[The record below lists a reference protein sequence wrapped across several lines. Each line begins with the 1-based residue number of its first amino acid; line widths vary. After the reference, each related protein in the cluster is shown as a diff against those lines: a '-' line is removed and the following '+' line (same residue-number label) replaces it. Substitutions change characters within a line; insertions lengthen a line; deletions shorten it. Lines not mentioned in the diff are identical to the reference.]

1 MPSRITPPDQ
11 DQRDLALNVGGSYIV
26 QAPAG
31 SGKTTLLVER
41 YLNLLMIVQRPEEIL
56 AITFTKAAAA
66 EMKARILAT
75 LNEDSELAKRVSRR
89 DEEMGWKIR
98 YNPSRLKIQTID
110 SFAKELATQ
119 IPGLHS
125 VSGMDIAKD
134 AKPLYEAAAQA
145 LLGQLYSD
153 NPAKKYIA
161 DFLAMLDNNASTAQ
175 RLLVAMLTKRDQWL
189 DLTSHL
195 SSQVSENFDQ
205 IANYVNAALEE
216 LHNDILAPL
225 HDSIT
230 ENDEAMLVTVADHTG
245 LEPEWP
251 AILPL
256 LLTKEFKLRSRL
268 TKREH
273 EAFLDKEFKALF
285 AQWIADLDARG
296 LQPVL
301 ANYQQLPSSEI
312 SAIDQERILV
322 VSICLSLAAIELE
335 KIFQRQ
341 RIIDFNGILMR
352 AVTGLRDDDEPTD
365 LALHWDYR
373 IKHMLID
380 EFQDTSRSQYHF
392 FSLLT
397 EGWQADDGNTFFAVG
412 DPMQSIYRFR
422 DADVSIFNN
431 CREYGFGS
439 IALTPLNLTANFRS
453 CKTLVQWNN
462 ELFNDLLPAEGT
474 SRLGAV
480 KFSAA
485 TPIQDDEAATQLAC
499 KHFNE
504 ERLEIQAIVEQI
516 EKLIAQ
522 DKSTSIGILCRARNH
537 LPSLLEA
544 LQTADI
550 ETQGTDIDPLAN
562 EPIIEDLM
570 SLHRVLL
577 QPSDRLSWFSLLR
590 SPMIGSLL
598 QTLELLATAD
608 DISAAIDQY
617 DDTQTEIRRLKDALN
632 WARPKLYEYPLCE
645 VLEGCW
651 IRLGGMDAYAE
662 EHIVHAMRWFEL
674 IENEGLNGYDCDQVS
689 IAVNQLYAQ
698 PAQTAQVQIMTVH
711 KSKGLEFD
719 HVFLPFLSKQ
729 ISSDSPSLMLWQQGS
744 EGLLVGVNGDSIH
757 SWLKHE
763 EKIRSENERKR
774 LLYVACTRAKTGLFV
789 SFSVAE
795 KKSAIGL
802 AKHFE
807 DYAVAYA
814 EDYAEAEAS
823 SPAPSSLRENPT
835 DADTLESQIPPT
847 KRLVHLPREFKVD
860 FTTTGLDTG
869 AAIQSNGDD
878 GVLSAEENPASNP
891 FELALGNL
899 IHKALAWLGD
909 THAINQGHTSAL
921 EMVQKRLPSW
931 AEQSE
936 CDVGHWPELEA
947 QASLHLQ
954 TTLVSEIG
962 QWVLSPHSNAFCE
975 WPLTGVIG
983 NSVRNFIL
991 DRCFVADGV
1000 IWIIDY
1006 KSATPSAE
1014 ENLESF
1020 LTAEG
1025 QRYYNQLADYKTVV
1039 TALYNNGL
1047 PVRTALYFTGLG
1059 LLQEL

>member
-1 MPSRITPPDQ
+1 MLNRTTPPDQ
-11 DQRDLALNVGGSYIV
+11 DQRDLALHVGGSYIV

-75 LNEDSELAKRVSRR
+75 LNEDSQLAKRVSRR

-230 ENDEAMLVTVADHTG
+230 ENDEAMLVTVADYTG
-245 LEPEWP
+245 LEPQWP
-251 AILPL
+251 AMLPL
-256 LLTKEFKLRSRL
+256 LLTKDFKLRSRL

-273 EAFLDKEFKALF
+273 EAFLDKEFKAMF
-285 AQWIADLDARG
+285 AHWIADLDARG

-301 ANYQQLPSSEI
+301 ANYQQLPSLQI
-312 SAIDQERILV
+312 SAPDQERILV

-335 KIFQRQ
+335 EIFQRQ

-380 EFQDTSRSQYHF
+380 EFQDTSRSQYRF

-397 EGWQADDGNTFFAVG
+397 EGWQDGDGNTFFAVG

-422 DADVSIFNN
+422 DADVSIFDN
-431 CREYGFGS
+431 CRAHGIGS
-439 IALTPLNLTANFRS
+439 VALTPLNLTANFRS

-462 ELFNDLLPAEGT
+462 DLFQNLLPAEGT

-480 KFSAA
+480 QFSAA
-485 TPIQDDEAATQLAC
+485 TPIQNDDAATQLTC
-499 KHFNE
+499 MHFNE
-504 ERLEIQAIVEQI
+504 EPMEIQAIVGQI
-516 EKLIAQ
+516 EKLISQ
-522 DKSTSIGILCRARNH
+522 DNSASIGILCRARSH
-537 LPSLLEA
+537 LPGLLKA
-544 LQTADI
+544 LQAADI

-562 EPIIEDLM
+562 ESIIEDLM

-590 SPMIGSLL
+590 CPMVGSLL
-598 QTLELLATAD
+598 QTLETLATVD
-608 DISAAIDQY
+608 DINAAIDQC
-617 DDTQTEIRRLKDALN
+617 DDTETEIRRLKDALN

-774 LLYVACTRAKTGLFV
+774 LLYVACTRAKTGLFL
-789 SFSVAE
+789 SFSIE
-795 KKSAIGL
+795 ENKTAIGL
-802 AKHFE
+802 AK
-807 DYAVAYA
+807 YI
-814 EDYAEAEAS
+814 EDYAEAEAN

-835 DADTLESQIPPT
+835 DADTLESQIPPS
-847 KRLVHLPREFKVD
+847 KRLVRLPRAFKVD
-860 FTTTGLDTG
+860 LAKTGLEG
-869 AAIQSNGDD
+869 AAELQSNRDNEG
-878 GVLSAEENPASNP
+878 LSTEENPASNP

-909 THAINQGHTSAL
+909 THAVIQGHTSAL
-921 EMVQKRLPSW
+921 KKVQDRLPLW
-931 AEQSE
+931 TEQSD
-936 CDVGHWPELEA
+936 CDVSHWPELEA
-947 QASLHLQ
+947 QAFLHLQ
-954 TTLVSEIG
+954 TTLVSETG

-991 DRCFVADGV
+991 DRCFIADEV

-1006 KSATPSAE
+1006 KSATPNAE
-1014 ENLESF
+1014 ENLELF
-1020 LTAEG
+1020 LTAES
-1025 QRYYNQLADYKTVV
+1025 QRYYSQLADYKTVV

>member
-1 MPSRITPPDQ
+1 MPNRITPPDQ
-11 DQRDLALNVGGSYIV
+11 DQRNLALNVGGSYIV

-75 LNEDSELAKRVSRR
+75 LNEDSELARRVSQR
-89 DEEMGWKIR
+89 DAAMDWKIR
-98 YNPSRLKIQTID
+98 YNPGRLKIQTID

-134 AKPLYEAAAQA
+134 AKPLYEAAAQS

-153 NPAKKYIA
+153 NPAKNYIA
-161 DFLAMLDNNASTAQ
+161 DFLAMLDNDANTAQ
-175 RLLVAMLTKRDQWL
+175 RLLIAMLTKRDQWL

-195 SSQVSENFDQ
+195 SRQASENSAQ

-225 HDSIT
+225 HNAIT
-230 ENDEAMLVTVADHTG
+230 ENDEAMLVTIADQTG

-256 LLTKEFKLRSRL
+256 LLTQKFEFRNRL
-268 TKREH
+268 SKTEH
-273 EAFLDKEFKALF
+273 EAFLDKEFKAQV
-285 AQWIADLDARG
+285 AQWITSLKERG
-296 LQPVL
+296 LQSVL
-301 ANYQQLPSSEI
+301 GNYQQLPSFEI
-312 SAIDQERILV
+312 STTDQERILV

-341 RIIDFNGILMR
+341 RVIDFNGILMR
-352 AVTGLRDDDEPTD
+352 AVTGLRDEDEPTD

-380 EFQDTSRSQYHF
+380 EFQDTSHSQYRF

-397 EGWQADDGNTFFAVG
+397 EGWQADDGCTFFAVG

-422 DADVSIFNN
+422 DADVSIFDQ
-431 CREYGFGS
+431 CREHGIGS

-453 CKTLVQWNN
+453 CKSLVQWNN
-462 ELFNDLLPAEGT
+462 ELFNDLLPAQGT

-485 TPIQDDEAATQLAC
+485 TPIQGDEPKTALSC
-499 KHFNE
+499 KYFPE
-504 ERLEIQAIVEQI
+504 ETLEIQAIVAQI
-516 EKLIAQ
+516 EALITRDSNA
-522 DKSTSIGILCRARNH
+522 SIGILCRARNH
-537 LPSLLEA
+537 LPDLLQA
-544 LQTADI
+544 LQAANIDS
-550 ETQGTDIDPLAN
+550 QGTDIDPLAK
-562 EPIIEDLM
+562 EPIIQDLM
-570 SLHRVLL
+570 SLHRILL
-577 QPSDRLSWFSLLR
+577 QPSDQLSWFSLLR
-590 SPMIGSLL
+590 SPMIGASLT
-598 QTLELLATAD
+598 TLEVLASGEE
-608 DISAAIDQY
+608 ISDAINELGTSQA
-617 DDTQTEIRRLKDALN
+617 EFARLKDALN
-632 WARPKLYEYPLCE
+632 WAEPKLYEYPLCE

-674 IENEGLNGYDCDQVS
+674 LEAEGLNGYDCDQVN

-698 PAQTAQVQIMTVH
+698 PVQAAQVQIMTIH

-719 HVFLPFLSKQ
+719 HVFLPFLSKRMA
-729 ISSDSPSLMLWQQGS
+729 SDSPSLMLWQPSS
-744 EGLLVGVNGDSIH
+744 EGLLVGVNGDPIH

-763 EKIRSENERKR
+763 EKIRSDNEKKR
-774 LLYVACTRAKTGLFV
+774 LLYVACTRAKLGLFV
-789 SFSVAE
+789 SYSIE
-795 KKSAIGL
+795 ENKSAIGL
-802 AKHFE
+802 AKHLE
-807 DYAVAYA
+807 N
-814 EDYAEAEAS
+814 YAEADLS
-823 SPAPSSLRENPT
+823 SPTPTLLAAKPTGSERSGT
-835 DADTLESQIPPT
+835 DAEIAPAKL
-847 KRLVHLPREFKVD
+847 LVHLPRDYAFGATV
-860 FTTTGLDTG
+860 TG
-869 AAIQSNGDD
+869 ADT
-878 GVLSAEENPASNP
+878 SADKGLEEVAKAAENPASNP

-899 IHKALAWLGD
+899 IHKALAWLAD
-909 THAINQGHTSAL
+909 THAITLGHSSAL
-921 EMVQKRLPSW
+921 AKVRARLPSW
-931 AEQSE
+931 IEQSGS
-936 CDVGHWPELEA
+936 DVSQWQALEA
-947 QASLHLQ
+947 QVYQHLGV
-954 TTLVSEIG
+954 TLLSESG
-962 QWVLSPHSNAFCE
+962 QWVLSAHNNAYCE

-983 NSVRNFIL
+983 NSVRSLIL

-1006 KSATPSAE
+1006 KSATPSEDTSAN
-1014 ENLESF
+1014 ENLEKF
-1020 LTAEG
+1020 FAQEC
-1025 QRYYNQLADYKTVV
+1025 QRYYSQLADYKTVV
-1039 TALYNNGL
+1039 SALYKNDL
-1047 PVRTALYFTGLG
+1047 PVRCALFFTGLG
-1059 LLQEL
+1059 QLKEL

>member
-1 MPSRITPPDQ
+1 MTSRITPPDQ
-11 DQRDLALNVGGSYIV
+11 DQRDLALHVGGSYIV

-75 LNEDSELAKRVSRR
+75 LNEDSALAQRVSRR
-89 DEEMGWKIR
+89 DAEMGWKIR

-134 AKPLYEAAAQA
+134 AKPLYEAAAQS
-145 LLGQLYSD
+145 LLGELYSD
-153 NPAKKYIA
+153 NPAKNYIA

-195 SSQVSENFDQ
+195 SRQASENFAQ
-205 IANYVNAALEE
+205 IAEYVNAALAE

-225 HDSIT
+225 HEAVT
-230 ENDEAMLVTVADHTG
+230 KNDEAMLVTVADHTG

-251 AILPL
+251 AMLPL
-256 LLTKEFKLRSRL
+256 LLTQKFEFRSRL
-268 TKREH
+268 TKTQH

-285 AQWIADLDARG
+285 AQWITDLDSRG

-301 ANYQQLPSSEI
+301 ANYQQLPSCEI

-322 VSICLSLAAIELE
+322 VSVCLSLAAIELE

-341 RIIDFNGILMR
+341 RVIDFNGILMR

-380 EFQDTSRSQYHF
+380 EFQDTSHSQYRF
-392 FSLLT
+392 FTLLT

-422 DADVSIFNN
+422 DADVSIFDQ
-431 CREYGFGS
+431 CRAHGIGS

-453 CKTLVQWNN
+453 CRSLVQWNN
-462 ELFNDLLPAEGT
+462 ELFNDLLPTEGT

-485 TPIQDDEAATQLAC
+485 TPIQDDEAATRLTC
-499 KHFNE
+499 KYFNAE
-504 ERLEIQAIVEQI
+504 HLEIQAIVAQI

-522 DKSTSIGILCRARNH
+522 DNTISIGILCRARNH
-537 LPSLLEA
+537 LPGLLQA
-544 LQTADI
+544 LQAANIDS
-550 ETQGTDIDPLAN
+550 QGTDIDPLAN
-562 EPIIEDLM
+562 EPIIADLM

-598 QTLELLATAD
+598 QSLEPLAIAT
-608 DISAAIDQY
+608 DISDAIDQY
-617 DDTQTEIRRLKDALN
+617 DNSQEEFVRLKDALN
-632 WARPKLYEYPLCE
+632 WAIPKLYEYPLCE

-674 IENEGLNGYDCDQVS
+674 IENEGLNGYDCDHVS

-698 PAQTAQVQIMTVH
+698 PAQAAQVQIMTVH

-729 ISSDSPSLMLWQQGS
+729 ISSDSPSLMLWQPGS

-774 LLYVACTRAKTGLFV
+774 LLYVACTRAKTGIFV
-789 SFSVAE
+789 SYSVE
-795 KKSAIGL
+795 ENKSAIGL
-802 AKHFE
+802 AKHIE
-807 DYAVAYA
+807 T
-814 EDYAEAEAS
+814 YAEADAS
-823 SPAPSSLRENPT
+823 SPAPLSLKDTPT
-835 DADTLESQIPPT
+835 DLDVLESEIPPA
-847 KRLVHLPREFKVD
+847 KRLFHLPRDFKVD
-860 FTTTGLDTG
+860 FAATGME
-869 AAIQSNGDD
+869 AAAENQSKGDD
-878 GVLSAEENPASNP
+878 EVSDEGENPASNP

-909 THAINQGHTSAL
+909 TCAINQGHKSAL
-921 EMVQKRLPSW
+921 KKVKQRLPSW
-931 AEQSE
+931 AEQSG
-936 CDVGHWPELEA
+936 CDFSHWPELEA
-947 QASLHLQ
+947 QAYLHLQ
-954 TTLVSEIG
+954 TTLSSETG
-962 QWVLSPHSNAFCE
+962 QWVLSPHKDAFCE
-975 WPLTGVIG
+975 WPLTSVIG
-983 NSVRNFIL
+983 NSVKNLIL
-991 DRCFVADGV
+991 DRCFVADEI

-1006 KSATPSAE
+1006 KSATPTVKE
-1014 ENLESF
+1014 DLESF
-1020 LTAEG
+1020 LTVEG
-1025 QRYYNQLADYKTVV
+1025 QRYYSQLADYKTAV
-1039 TALYNNGL
+1039 TAFYNNDL

-1059 LLQEL
+1059 LLKEL